1 MKISIAGEPQ
11 KLKKKLFHVTKEQ
24 VNEIETSIVSGD
36 WSSDLPINLAQH
48 YLQSQFPELNGLQ
61 CNPRNSCPRLLELN
75 CTNLAL

>member
-1 MKISIAGEPQ
+1 MKFSIAGEPQ

-24 VNEIETSIVSGD
+24 INEIETSIVSGD

-61 CNPRNSCPRLLELN
+61 STLLQSKKQLSQAIGIK
-75 CTNLAL
+75 LY

>member
-24 VNEIETSIVSGD
+24 VNEIETSIVSG

-61 CNPRNSCPRLLELN
+61 STLLQSKKQLSQAIGIK
-75 CTNLAL
+75 LY

>member
-1 MKISIAGEPQ
+1 MKFSIAGEPQ

-36 WSSDLPINLAQH
+36 WSSDLPINLVQH

-61 CNPRNSCPRLLELN
+61 STLLQSKKQLSQAIGIK
-75 CTNLAL
+75 LY